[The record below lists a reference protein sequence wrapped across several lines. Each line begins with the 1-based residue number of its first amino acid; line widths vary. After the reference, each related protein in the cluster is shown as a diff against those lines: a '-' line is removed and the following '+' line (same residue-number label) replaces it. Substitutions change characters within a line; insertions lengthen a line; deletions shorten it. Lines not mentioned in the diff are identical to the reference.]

1 MRALAVM
8 STSRPCHT
16 FVHSVERI
24 ETLARSYYTVSLLL
38 EREDV
43 QKWKKYAGKQRWG
56 VRRG

>member
-1 MRALAVM
+1 LFNGKSGRTVG
-8 STSRPCHT
+8 TIPD
-16 FVHSVERI
+16 VKPGDQI

-43 QKWKKYAGKQRWG
+43 QKWRKYAGKQRWG